1 MTPTHREELT
11 RAQLDAIAWRFLRS
25 AFTGQIYADWPIDRR
40 VDAYLLHHG
49 PAALLNDG
57 SNYDALLERIMANV
71 GAALRD
77 GVLQSPNGQET
88 S

>member
-11 RAQLDAIAWRFLRS
+11 WAQLDAIAWRFLRS
-25 AFTGQIYADWPIDRR
+25 AFTGQIYANWPIDRR

-49 PAALLNDG
+49 PAQLLNDG
-57 SNYDALLERIMANV
+57 SNYDALVECIMANV
-71 GAALRD
+71 GAALRT
-77 GVLQSPNGQET
+77 GILQSPNGKEA